1 MITKGTIEELKKNL
15 KLEKR
20 KEITFNTEENIHEA
34 KEMERKEYL
43 YEERQWW

>member
-15 KLEKR
+15 KLEKKR

-34 KEMERKEYL
+34 KEIERKEYC
-43 YEERQWW
+43 